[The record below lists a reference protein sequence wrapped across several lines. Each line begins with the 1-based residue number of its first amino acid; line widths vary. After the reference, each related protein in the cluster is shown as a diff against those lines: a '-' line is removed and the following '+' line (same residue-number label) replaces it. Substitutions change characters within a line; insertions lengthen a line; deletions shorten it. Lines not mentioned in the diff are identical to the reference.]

1 MFVAL
6 GKEFDMN
13 CLSNC
18 EPGMF
23 AGDIHLTYAD
33 SDVGNT
39 ESRLS
44 EDVLH
49 VHT

>member
-1 MFVAL
+1 
-6 GKEFDMN
+6 
-13 CLSNC
+13 
-18 EPGMF
+18 MF

-33 SDVGNT
+33 SDVGNI

-44 EDVLH
+44 EDLLH

>member
-1 MFVAL
+1 
-6 GKEFDMN
+6 
-13 CLSNC
+13 
-18 EPGMF
+18 MF

-33 SDVGNT
+33 SVVGNI

-44 EDVLH
+44 EDLLH